1 MQQLQQQ
8 HQRPSL
14 QLRRQ
19 RPLLH
24 WLMAK
29 PFVLMSP
36 LFVISIHLL
45 LGLKRARR
53 TDHRHLL
60 QVELGVEVEQL
71 ISLEEEAGEVRL
83 DLVVEVV
90 VLVEELIVE
99 MVDLEVGEV
108 VVPVEL
114 SDLAVAEE
122 EGVVVPRA
130 LLTFLLVA
138 EVVVEGRMVRMKLV
152 LVELREAVERVYDDL

>member
-1 MQQLQQQ
+1 
-8 HQRPSL
+8 
-14 QLRRQ
+14 
-19 RPLLH
+19 
-24 WLMAK
+24 
-29 PFVLMSP
+29 
-36 LFVISIHLL
+36 
-45 LGLKRARR
+45 
-53 TDHRHLL
+53 
-60 QVELGVEVEQL
+60 VEVEQL

-83 DLVVEVV
+83 DLVV
-90 VLVEELIVE
+90 
-99 MVDLEVGEV
+99 EV

-152 LVELREAVERVYDDL
+152 LVELREVVERVYDDL